1 MCSAS
6 DAIARKAANILA
18 SISNK
23 IHPRVYN
30 IHSLTKNIQVGFP
43 HTVKNRSRPDI
54 MAIRLESAHG
64 GITKTR
70 LLTKAN
76 VTTGQLRQYLAVL
89 LDKKLVSEFA
99 DKERKHVSYRTTEKG
114 IAYLAIY
121 QSLRS
126 VAVFPSEH

>member
-1 MCSAS
+1 MAS
-6 DAIARKAANILA
+6 
-18 SISNK
+18 S
-23 IHPRVYN
+23 
-30 IHSLTKNIQVGFP
+30 QG
-43 HTVKNRSRPDI
+43 VKNRSRPDI
-54 MAIRLESAHG
+54 MAIILESANG

-89 LDKKLVSEFA
+89 LEKKLVSEFA
-99 DKERKHVSYRTTEKG
+99 DVDRKHISFRTTEKG

-126 VAVFPSEH
+126 VAVFPTKV